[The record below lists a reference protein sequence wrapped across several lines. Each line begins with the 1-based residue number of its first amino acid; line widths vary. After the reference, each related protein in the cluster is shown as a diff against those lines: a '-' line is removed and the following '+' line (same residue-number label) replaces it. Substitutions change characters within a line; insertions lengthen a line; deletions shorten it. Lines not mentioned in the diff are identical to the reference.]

1 MKEDKTK
8 YENTTE
14 VHFQNWIKLYL
25 GDEINSECWLQ
36 KMTTM
41 LDLVVLRFRSG
52 NLSIHTRVYNL
63 LKQLLFKDLTISI
76 YIIDP
81 PEV

>member
-1 MKEDKTK
+1 MKEYKTK

-36 KMTTM
+36 KN
-41 LDLVVLRFRSG
+41 DNNAGPCGFAFSVR
-52 NLSIHTRVYNL
+52 
-63 LKQLLFKDLTISI
+63 QLI
-76 YIIDP
+76 YTYTCI
-81 PEV
+81 